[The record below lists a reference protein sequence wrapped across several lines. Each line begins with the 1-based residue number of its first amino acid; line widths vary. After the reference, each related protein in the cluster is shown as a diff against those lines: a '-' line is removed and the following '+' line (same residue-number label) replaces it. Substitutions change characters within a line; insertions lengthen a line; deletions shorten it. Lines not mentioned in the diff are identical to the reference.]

1 MNAPAGRPFR
11 SAVTATDLY
20 DTGSATIVGKLLG
33 AKLSAGAAAA
43 SAQLVD
49 ADGTVL
55 GDMAAPANGADYLDI
70 PVLFRGKVR
79 LGTLAGAGAI
89 VNAWIE

>member
-1 MNAPAGRPFR
+1 MVGGTPLRGT
-11 SAVTATDLY
+11 AVGDLIAFENLNLVATM
-20 DTGSATIVGKLLG
+20 LG

-55 GDMAAPANGADYLDI
+55 GDLAAPANGADYLDI
-70 PVLFRGKVR
+70 PVKFRGKVR
-79 LGTLAGAGAI
+79 IAAIAGAGAI